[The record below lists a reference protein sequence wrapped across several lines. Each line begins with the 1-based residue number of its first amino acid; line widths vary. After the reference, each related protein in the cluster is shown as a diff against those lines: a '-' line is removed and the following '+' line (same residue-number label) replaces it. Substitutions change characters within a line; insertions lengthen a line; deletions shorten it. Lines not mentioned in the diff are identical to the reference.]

1 MYERGKEQY
10 GSDGELAWERQSYKS
25 RRYWI
30 GGTYLDVARNDA
42 TLKLTLY
49 AASLDQ
55 VTNVYYRQDW
65 LEVVARDYDSWK
77 SIHEAVMERRTYV
90 LQPQRRTEAGYLR
103 AFVRMVRFEIEFRLL
118 KRALRRDQFVVL
130 TANDIIGQYKRCYRR
145 GNLIGR
151 LLFRAGGTC
160 GFT

>member
-42 TLKLTLY
+42 TLKLMLY
-49 AASLDQ
+49 AASLNE
-55 VTNVYYRQDW
+55 VKSVYYRQDW

-77 SIHEAVMERRTYV
+77 SVHEAVMERRKYV

-103 AFVRMVRFEIEFRLL
+103 AFVRMIRFETEFRLL
-118 KRALRRDQFVVL
+118 KRAFRRGQFRVV
-130 TANDIIGQYKRCYRR
+130 TAKDFIGKYQRCYRR
-145 GNLIGR
+145 GDLIGR

>member
-10 GSDGELAWERQSYKS
+10 GSDGELTWKRQSYKS

-30 GGTYLDVARNDA
+30 GGTYLDTAYNEA
-42 TLKLTLY
+42 TLKLMLF
-49 AASLDQ
+49 AASLDE
-55 VTNVYYRQDW
+55 VTCVYHRQDW
-65 LEVVARDYDSWK
+65 LEVVVRDYSSWK
-77 SIHEAVMERRTYV
+77 SVHEAVMERRKYV
-90 LQPQRRTEAGYLR
+90 LQPQRRAETGHFSALI
-103 AFVRMVRFEIEFRLL
+103 RMIRFETEF
-118 KRALRRDQFVVL
+118 AQLRQAFRRNQFKVVDA
-130 TANDIIGQYKRCYRR
+130 TDFIGQYKRCYRR